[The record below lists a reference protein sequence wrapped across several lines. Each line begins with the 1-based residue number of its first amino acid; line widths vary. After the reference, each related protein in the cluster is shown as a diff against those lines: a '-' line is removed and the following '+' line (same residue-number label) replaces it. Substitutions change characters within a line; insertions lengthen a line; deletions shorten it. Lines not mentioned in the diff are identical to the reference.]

1 MQFHTNGRETMR
13 LDSNGS
19 LKIYRSNSTASGSF
33 STLEHMD
40 SNAMRLHTR
49 YISAGSSTA
58 TINLM
63 RVRRHYWGAGFYKI
77 WLKQVY
83 YVATNEAVWW
93 LNGHGRNTGG
103 YSPSWS
109 LGHEDKN
116 GSIGS
121 NTIQIT
127 SAQNTG
133 AGNDYA
139 TYVDVYATISA
150 YHHYIVH
157 IEAMG
162 SVAYSTNTSSVS
174 ENGYALF

>member
-1 MQFHTNGRETMR
+1 MR

-19 LKIYRSNSTASGSF
+19 LKIYRSNSTASQMF
-33 STLEHMD
+33 STLEHME
-40 SNAMRLHTR
+40 STPMREHVR
-49 YISAGSSTA
+49 YISAGASSA

-103 YSPSWS
+103 YSPSWN

-116 GSIGS
+116 GSISS
-121 NTIQIT
+121 NVIQIT
-127 SAQNTG
+127 SASNSSP
-133 AGNDYA
+133 GNDYA
-139 TYVDVYATISA
+139 TYVDVYATVSA

-162 SVAYSTNTSSVS
+162 SVAYSTDTSSVS
-174 ENGYALF
+174 NDGYALF